1 MRSLRGELV
10 VPEPVTAEAD
20 CLIGRRSGRD
30 ARLRFVED
38 LGRGLIEVAC
48 LAPPE
53 FAEAPTV
60 DRRYADLDLGLAD
73 AAVMVVAHR
82 YGTRRL
88 VTFDERCSRT
98 VEPLQGGRFTL
109 LPLDG

>member
-1 MRSLRGELV
+1 M
-10 VPEPVTAEAD
+10 VPGPVTAEAD
-20 CLIGRRSGRD
+20 CPVGRRAGRET
-30 ARLRFVED
+30 RVRFVED
-38 LGRGLIEVAC
+38 LRRGLIEVAC

-60 DRRYADLDLGLAD
+60 DRRYADLDLVLAD

-88 VTFDERCSRT
+88 VTFDERCFRT